1 MSHDSPDDDAVII
14 LSKLELPA
22 GCTKP
27 IDNLV
32 AAGAYGS
39 SREEVVRHFVCSR
52 LGVDPS
58 AAPKPVAKKKAAKK
72 KAPKKS

>member
-1 MSHDSPDDDAVII
+1 MSHDSEDDDGVII
-14 LSKLELPA
+14 LSNIELPA

-39 SREEVVRHFVCSR
+39 TREAVVRHFVCSR
-52 LGVDPS
+52 LGIDP
-58 AAPKPVAKKKAAKK
+58 AEAQKPTAKKKATKK
-72 KAPKKS
+72 KATKKR

>member
-1 MSHDSPDDDAVII
+1 MSHGSPDDDAVII

-39 SREEVVRHFVCSR
+39 TREEVVRHFVCSR

-58 AAPKPVAKKKAAKK
+58 KAPPPKKKAKKKAG
-72 KAPKKS
+72 KKS